1 MCDAAKAEN
10 LYIGQ
15 HCCGKVESLIPDMID
30 VGINVFDPFQPE
42 VMDIYEIFKSYNGQ
56 ISFLGGL
63 SIQNTLPFGSLE
75 EVRGASYKLL
85 EELGVQGGYI
95 FSPSHALTSDIPPE
109 NIREVINIARNQSKG
124 F

>member
-1 MCDAAKAEN
+1 
-10 LYIGQ
+10 
-15 HCCGKVESLIPDMID
+15 
-30 VGINVFDPFQPE
+30 
-42 VMDIYEIFKSYNGQ
+42 MDIYDVFKSYHGK

-85 EELGVQGGYI
+85 EELGGKGGYI
-95 FSPSHALTSDIPPE
+95 FSPSHALTNDIPPE

-124 F
+124 LYEMG